1 LFGIVGDIG
10 TQDREDPTNKSIG
23 AYHINTFFAGLFE
36 RCKERA
42 HAVVEYL
49 IAMVLSFLF
58 GETFKFRDR
67 YIAD

>member
-1 LFGIVGDIG
+1 M
-10 TQDREDPTNKSIG
+10 NKSIG

-36 RCKERA
+36 RCEERA
-42 HAVVEYL
+42 HAVMEYL
-49 IAMVLSFLF
+49 IAMVLLFLF

>member
-1 LFGIVGDIG
+1 MVGNIG
-10 TQDREDPTNKSIG
+10 AQDREDPMNESIST
-23 AYHINTFFAGLFE
+23 YHMDSFFSGLFE

-49 IAMVLSFLF
+49 IAVVLLFLF